1 MAKSEAKIKPTIYTT
16 PTCGFCKM
24 AKAFFIK
31 NNIEYTERDVSSDV
45 TAREEMIQ
53 KSGQFGVPVT
63 DFGSEI
69 VIGFDKNRFSELT
82 GTS

>member
-1 MAKSEAKIKPTIYTT
+1 MVKPTIYTT

-31 NNIEYTERDVSSDV
+31 NNVEFTEKDVSTDV
-45 TAREEMIQ
+45 AAREELVE

-63 DFGSEI
+63 DFGDEI
-69 VIGFDKNRFSELT
+69 VIGFDKNRFTELT
-82 GTS
+82 EASK